1 MAMID
6 LCTGARPG
14 TPDEPL
20 ARRLQRLE
28 MQMLLDA
35 TVAALAR
42 RAG

>member
-1 MAMID
+1 MID

-14 TPDEPL
+14 TPDELL

-28 MQMLLDA
+28 MQILLDA
-35 TVAALAR
+35 TVAAVGT